1 VLHLWIHHHPSP
13 LNNCLTKGAFV
24 ISEEAIASFFPSGVV
39 ESLIKRKDLPEW
51 EANIE
56 GSNVKDNELL

>member
-1 VLHLWIHHHPSP
+1 LTFHH
-13 LNNCLTKGAFV
+13 LTKGAFV